1 MRKSQEQKSKI
12 ESQTPNFKPPNHP
25 NRLYFRRMK
34 RFTPVIIITLFAFF
48 SAIPLITDQTT
59 CSDDGFFHIAKAVTL
74 EQMIRDGQP
83 FGRWSPEMAHGFG
96 YPYFNYYAPLPSY
109 ILIAIHSLGFI
120 YPVAL
125 HIFFA
130 LCIWIAGLATYF
142 FVRDW
147 MNNAAG
153 VAASVVYMTAPYF
166 AFDILFRSALAESFA
181 LVFPPLIL
189 FFVYRA
195 LKANSL
201 FTFHSLFAAL
211 ALAALLYTHNI
222 TALITLPLI
231 VGYISLRALISPK
244 NFTLPAFSLRSLR
257 LNFSVLGNGLLIT
270 TLGLSLSARFWLPAL
285 TERNLVQSDKLLVPP
300 IFTYYTN
307 YLSLNELLAPPSFI
321 DPFIINPSPAKA
333 LGLVTAL
340 LALIGF
346 IAIIR
351 HSHASRITPNAFGI
365 WGLGFGIF
373 FFLYSSL
380 TLSFTQPLW
389 DSIPLMP
396 FIQFPWRLLGIASLC
411 AAILSG
417 AVVYWRPQRQWLLSG
432 VVITVAALGN
442 LSWWYPRYCSSFKEV
457 TFANTIQYEFDTFTL
472 GTSAKGEFLPTTVNV
487 FPNDDTFGKAII
499 RGERQQPLTGLPPTA
514 QLTVTNPYPLNYRA
528 TITLPESTQLAFN
541 QFYFPGWY
549 ATLDDQPL
557 TIKPHP
563 ETGLIN
569 FTIPSGAHKLAIT
582 FGDTPIRNV
591 GDGITLV
598 ALVVIVAYC
607 VFRIAYIKLQTSKS
621 KVQTS
626 NSQSQDHLFT
636 SSPPHPFI
644 LFIPF
649 TLILF
654 RLFTPFTLSPFNGE
668 TISLGKPINAKLAS
682 GLNVLSGEFPS
693 SLESGAEFDVILY
706 LAPREYTPIEYR
718 PRFDLLTPDDF
729 MAINGDE
736 AWVPRWHRE
745 PPGTQYWGVGQYAQW
760 ARRIKIPD
768 ATPPGEYQLRVNIFN
783 RATLEPNSV
792 VNDDGTF
799 IAPYVSLGSI
809 RVTRPSSPVTNIK
822 MQYQAN
828 HSFGAITL
836 LGYNMDRD
844 SARGGDDV
852 YFTFFFRADQSPIS
866 NLQSLNLLS
875 FHYPTSQW
883 QQGDVW
889 RFTTTARVP
898 ADTDSAQY
906 RFILKSP
913 DSAYELAPIKVIS
926 IQRAFTAPA
935 IQNQTSI
942 RFKDVIELAGY
953 NVRGNQIDLI
963 WKALAT
969 PEQDL
974 LAFVHVE
981 DSSSK
986 IIAQS
991 DSVPANWSRPTT
1003 GWVKGEFIVDTRTL
1017 PPLPNGG
1024 ITFFVGLADRSSGE
1038 RFGDRAIIYK
1048 LP

>member
-1 MRKSQEQKSKI
+1 MR
-12 ESQTPNFKPPNHP
+12 
-25 NRLYFRRMK
+25 
-34 RFTPVIIITLFAFF
+34 RFVPIIVITLFAFL
-48 SAIPLITDQTT
+48 SAIPLLTNQTT
-59 CSDDGFFHIAKAVTL
+59 CSDDGFFHTAKAVTL

-147 MNNAAG
+147 MNDAAG

-189 FFVYRA
+189 FFAHRSLSNFQLPTSNFQFWDLGFA
-195 LKANSL
+195 LSI
-201 FTFHSLFAAL
+201 
-211 ALAALLYTHNI
+211 AALLYTHNI

-231 VGYISLRALISPK
+231 VGYVVLHTLINRNPRALIF
-244 NFTLPAFSLRSLR
+244 NSL
-257 LNFSVLGNGLLIT
+257 III
-270 TLGLSLSARFWLPAL
+270 LGLSLSARFWLPAL

-307 YLSLNELLAPPSFI
+307 YLSLNELFASPTFI
-321 DPFIINPSPAKA
+321 DPLIINPSPAKT

-351 HSHASRITPNAFGI
+351 HSHASRITHHAFGI

-373 FFLYSSL
+373 FFIYSSL

-417 AVVYWRPQRQWLLSG
+417 AVVYWLPKRGWLLSG
-432 VVITVAALGN
+432 IVITVAALGN
-442 LSWWYPRYCSSFKEV
+442 LSWWYPRYCSPFKEV
-457 TFANTIQYEFDTFTL
+457 TLADTIQYEFDTFTL
-472 GTSAKGEFLPTTVNV
+472 GTSAKGEFLPNTVKN
-487 FPNDDTFGKAII
+487 FPQDDSFGKAII
-499 RGERQQPLTGLPPTA
+499 RGERLQPLTGLPPTA
-514 QLTVTNPYPLNYRA
+514 KLTITNPYPLNYRA
-528 TITLPESTQLAFN
+528 TITLPESTQLTFN
-541 QFYFPGWY
+541 QFYFPGWR

-557 TIKPHP
+557 NIKPHP

-569 FTIPSGAHKLAIT
+569 FTLPSGTHKLEIN
-582 FGDTPIRNV
+582 FGNTPIRNV
-591 GDGITLV
+591 ADAITLI
-598 ALVVIVAYC
+598 ALVMVIAYC
-607 VFRIAYIKLQTSKS
+607 VFRIASRLSPISNPHSAFPIPHSPIPNLQ
-621 KVQTS
+621 
-626 NSQSQDHLFT
+626 
-636 SSPPHPFI
+636 SPAHPFI

-649 TLILF
+649 ALILL

-668 TISLGKPINAKLAS
+668 TISIGKPINAKLSS
-682 GLNVLSGEFPS
+682 GLNVLSVEFPS
-693 SLESGAEFDVILY
+693 SIESGSEFDVILY
-706 LAPREYTPIEYR
+706 VAPREYTLIEYR
-718 PRFDLLTPDDF
+718 PRFDLLTPDGF
-729 MAINGDE
+729 FAINGDE

-760 ARRIKIPD
+760 ARRIKIPNG
-768 ATPPGEYQLRVNIFN
+768 TPPGDYQLRVNIFN

-792 VNDDGTF
+792 VNDDGAF

-809 RVTRPSSPVTNIK
+809 RVTRPSSPTFDLSMRII
-822 MQYQAN
+822 AA
-828 HSFGAITL
+828 HHFGPITL

-844 SARGGDDV
+844 SARPGDDV
-852 YFTFFFRADQSPIS
+852 YFSFLFQADQLPIINYQF
-866 NLQSLNLLS
+866 NL
-875 FHYPTSQW
+875 FTPYYPFSEW
-883 QQGDVW
+883 QRGDIW
-889 RFTTTARVP
+889 RFQTKARIP
-898 ADTDSAQY
+898 ADTGSAQY

-913 DSAYELAPIKVIS
+913 DSSYELAPIKVIPIQRTFSTPTIQNPTS
-926 IQRAFTAPA
+926 IQ
-935 IQNQTSI
+935 
-942 RFKDVIELAGY
+942 FKDMIELAGY
-953 NVRGNQIDLI
+953 NINGNQIDLI

-969 PEQDL
+969 PDQDL
-974 LAFVHVE
+974 IAFVHVE
-981 DSSSK
+981 DSSGK

-1003 GWVKGEFIVDTRTL
+1003 GWVKGEYIVDTRIL
-1017 PPLPNGG
+1017 PPLSNGG
-1024 ITFFVGLADRSSGE
+1024 ITLYVGFADRSSGD

>member
-1 MRKSQEQKSKI
+1 MANIIRIFHLPFAIRYRLLYTRPMR
-12 ESQTPNFKPPNHP
+12 
-25 NRLYFRRMK
+25 
-34 RFTPVIIITLFAFF
+34 RFVPIIVITLFAFL
-48 SAIPLITDQTT
+48 SAIPLLTNQTT
-59 CSDDGFFHIAKAVTL
+59 CSDDGFFHTAKAVTL

-147 MNNAAG
+147 MNDAAG
-153 VAASVVYMTAPYF
+153 VAASVVYMTAPYL

-181 LVFPPLIL
+181 LIFPPLIL
-189 FFVYRA
+189 FFAHRSLSNFQLPTSNFHFWDLGFA
-195 LKANSL
+195 LSI
-201 FTFHSLFAAL
+201 
-211 ALAALLYTHNI
+211 AALLYTHNI

-231 VGYISLRALISPK
+231 VGYIVLHTLINRNPRQLIFKSLI
-244 NFTLPAFSLRSLR
+244 
-257 LNFSVLGNGLLIT
+257 II
-270 TLGLSLSARFWLPAL
+270 LGLALSARFWLPAL

-307 YLSLNELLAPPSFI
+307 YLSLNELFAPPSFI
-321 DPFIINPSPAKA
+321 DSLIINPSPAKA

-351 HSHASRITPNAFGI
+351 HNHASRITHHAFGI
-365 WGLGFGIF
+365 LGLGFGIF

-380 TLSFTQPLW
+380 TLSISQPLW

-417 AVVYWRPQRQWLLSG
+417 AVVYWLPKRGWLLSG
-432 VVITVAALGN
+432 VVITAAALGN
-442 LSWWYPRYCSSFKEV
+442 LSWWYPRYCSPFKEV
-457 TFANTIQYEFDTFTL
+457 TLADTIQYEFDTFTL
-472 GTSAKGEFLPTTVNV
+472 GTSAKGEFLPNTVKI
-487 FPNDDTFGKAII
+487 FPQDDSFGKAII
-499 RGERQQPLTGLPPTA
+499 RGERIQPLTGLPSTA
-514 QLTVTNPYPLNYRA
+514 KLTITNPYPLNYRA
-528 TITLPESTQLAFN
+528 TISLPKPTQLTFN

-549 ATLDDQPL
+549 ATLDDQHL
-557 TIKPHP
+557 NLKPHP
-563 ETGLIN
+563 ETGLIT
-569 FTIPSGAHKLAIT
+569 FTVSSGMHKLEIN
-582 FGDTPIRNV
+582 FGNTPIRNIGEAV
-591 GDGITLV
+591 TLI
-598 ALVVIVAYC
+598 ALAMIIAYC
-607 VFRIAYIKLQTSKS
+607 VFRISSFRLP
-621 KVQTS
+621 TS
-626 NSQSQDHLFT
+626 NFQ
-636 SSPPHPFI
+636 PPISNPQLPITNYQLPITF

-649 TLILF
+649 TLIIL

-668 TISLGKPINAKLAS
+668 TISIGKSINAKLAS
-682 GLNVLSGEFPS
+682 GLNVLSSEFPS
-693 SLESGAEFDVILY
+693 SVESGSEFDVILY

-718 PRFDLLTPDDF
+718 PRFDLLTPDGF

-768 ATPPGEYQLRVNIFN
+768 GTPPGDYQLRVNIFN
-783 RATLEPNSV
+783 RGTLEPNSV
-792 VNDDGTF
+792 VNDDGSYV
-799 IAPYVSLGSI
+799 APYVSLGSI
-809 RVTRPSSPVTNIK
+809 RVTRPLSPATNIK

-828 HSFGAITL
+828 HRFGAITL
-836 LGYNMDRD
+836 LGYNMDSD

-852 YFTFFFRADQSPIS
+852 YLTFLFRADPTS
-866 NLQSLNLLS
+866 NFQLPTSNFQFNLLS

-883 QQGDVW
+883 QQNDVW
-889 RFTTTARVP
+889 RFTTKARIP
-898 ADTDSAQY
+898 ADVDSDQY
-906 RFILKSP
+906 RFTLKSL
-913 DSAYELAPIKVIS
+913 DSSYELAPIKVIP
-926 IQRAFTAPA
+926 IQRTFSAPA
-935 IQNQTSI
+935 IQNPASI
-942 RFKDVIELAGY
+942 RFKDVIELTGY
-953 NVRGNQIDLI
+953 NIKGNQIELI

-969 PEQDL
+969 PDQDL
-974 LAFVHVE
+974 IAFVHVE
-981 DSSSK
+981 DSSGK

-1003 GWVKGEFIVDTRTL
+1003 GWVKGEYIVDTRIL
-1017 PPLPNGG
+1017 PPLSYGG
-1024 ITFFVGLADRSSGE
+1024 ITLYVGFADRSSGD